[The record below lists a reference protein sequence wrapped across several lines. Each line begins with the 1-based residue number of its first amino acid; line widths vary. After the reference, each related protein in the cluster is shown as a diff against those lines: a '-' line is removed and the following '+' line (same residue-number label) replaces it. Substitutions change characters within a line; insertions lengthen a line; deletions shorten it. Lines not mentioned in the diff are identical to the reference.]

1 MHQNELKKAML
12 RATHLAARYDVDP
25 RTINRWR
32 KAGVLPEPDLIINKM
47 PYWAE
52 ETITAN
58 ERERLSAHA
67 QRQASSAA

>member
-1 MHQNELKKAML
+1 MQNELKKPRML
-12 RATHLAARYDVDP
+12 RATHLATRYDVDP

-32 KAGVLPEPDLIINKM
+32 KTGVIPEPDLIINKM

-58 ERERLSAHA
+58 ERERLSARVA
-67 QRQASSAA
+67 RSSEAA

>member
-1 MHQNELKKAML
+1 MQNELKKPRML
-12 RATHLAARYDVDP
+12 RATHLATRYDVDP

-32 KAGVLPEPDLIINKM
+32 KTGVIPEPDLVINKM

-58 ERERLSAHA
+58 ERERLSARLA
-67 QRQASSAA
+67 RSSEAA